1 MSLPHALLGLLA
13 IESRS
18 GYDLTEA
25 LSAEGIGKHAWTAG
39 HTSIYPELNRLDAAG
54 HVEVLE
60 RGARG
65 RRTYSVTDA
74 GRDELRRWLV
84 DAPIRP
90 AVVRNENVLRLF
102 LLSALEPADAIEVLA
117 RIIDQAESEA
127 AELRRIREPHRDLI
141 PDGPSGFGHLAAEY
155 GIRADNAVADWARW
169 AIEHFQRIIDGG
181 K

>member
-25 LSAEGIGKHAWTAG
+25 LGADGIGKHAWTAG
-39 HTSIYPELNRLDAAG
+39 HTSIYPELNRLDAMG
-54 HVEVLE
+54 SVEVIE

-65 RRTYSVTDA
+65 RRTYAITDA
-74 GRDELRRWLV
+74 GRDELRTWLV

-102 LLSALEPADAIEVLA
+102 LLSALGPEDAIVLLT
-117 RIIDQAESEA
+117 RIIEHAETEA
-127 AELRRIREPHRDLI
+127 AALRRARQPHRDQI
-141 PDGPSGFGHLAAEY
+141 PDGPSGFGQLAAEY
-155 GIRADNAVADWARW
+155 GIRTDDALADWAHW
-169 AIEHFQRIIDGG
+169 AIEHFRSSIDGG

>member
-39 HTSIYPELNRLDAAG
+39 HTSIYPELNRLDASG
-54 HVEVLE
+54 HIEVIE

-65 RRTYSVTDA
+65 RRTYSITEA
-74 GRDELRRWLV
+74 GRGELRRWLV
-84 DAPIRP
+84 ETQIRP
-90 AVVRNENVLRLF
+90 AVVRNENILRLF
-102 LLSALEPADAIEVLA
+102 LLSALEPEDAIDVLT
-117 RIIDQAESEA
+117 RILEHAESEA
-127 AELRRIREPHRDLI
+127 AELRRVREPNRDLV
-141 PDGPSGFGHLAAEY
+141 PEGPSAFGHIAAEY
-155 GIRADNAVADWARW
+155 GIRADDALADWARW
-169 AIEHFQRIIDGG
+169 AIDHFQRTIDGG

>member
-25 LSAEGIGKHAWTAG
+25 LGAGGIGQHAWTAG
-39 HTSIYPELNRLDAAG
+39 HTSIYPELNRLDTTG
-54 HVEVLE
+54 RIEVIE

-65 RRTYSVTDA
+65 RRTYAITDA
-74 GRDELRRWLV
+74 GRAELRAWLV
-84 DAPIRP
+84 DTPIRP

-102 LLSALEPADAIEVLA
+102 LLPALKPEDAIVVLT
-117 RIIDQAESEA
+117 RIIEHAETEA
-127 AELRRIREPHRDLI
+127 AALRQLRKPNRDLV
-141 PDGPSGFGHLAAEY
+141 PDGPSGFGQLAAEY
-155 GIRADNAVADWARW
+155 GIRTDEALADWARW
-169 AIEHFQRIIDGG
+169 ATAHFTRVIDGG